1 MGFKPLSTF
10 ALLVIIGMLALPT
23 VYAQNNIS
31 ASSGASSQSFPDWA
45 PVAGSVA
52 GGTTLLF
59 FMVVVM
65 MAIFGREV
73 PPASRFPVIAVLAL
87 GFAMTAAFVGGNAA
101 AKGNLPVPGLQ
112 DKPVE
117 FSVAGGIAVFIIV
130 LFVGHTLYS
139 RAGRGD
145 VSPNR

>member
-1 MGFKPLSTF
+1 MRFKQLSTCT
-10 ALLVIIGMLALPT
+10 LLVIIDVWAAMT
-23 VYAQNNIS
+23 VSAQNMS
-31 ASSGASSQSFPDWA
+31 PSPAPLSPSFPDWA
-45 PVAGSVA
+45 PVAGIVA
-52 GGTTLLF
+52 GGMTLVF
-59 FMVVVM
+59 FMVVVI

-87 GFAMTAAFVGGNAA
+87 GFAMTAAFVGGTAV
-101 AKGNLPVPGLQ
+101 AKGNLPVPWLQ

-139 RAGRGD
+139 RPGRSGA